1 MGMLVLDGINVL
13 RKKINRVDIWSGSL
27 TAFSLNIHARWK
39 IKVVCLLKQHR
50 IYTKRD
56 SLLARH
62 SHWFLELHSKPTRL
76 LLHYRSSFS
85 LSLSLKSP
93 NTLAPTSLWVRFQ
106 ISLSLTL
113 SDYCVSKFV
122 FFLAFIPT
130 CIFRNNLLQI
140 FVFLWA
146 LIWIILTF
154 IWIYQYTLR
163 IFISRF
169 LFFYLSFRG
178 DLMRKSNFYFY
189 FFLWNC
195 C

>member
-39 IKVVCLLKQHR
+39 IKVVRLLKQHR

-76 LLHYRSSFS
+76 LLHYRSS
-85 LSLSLKSP
+85 LSLSLCLCLSLKNP
-93 NTLAPTSLWVRFQ
+93 NTNLSAHFTMGTFPNL
-106 ISLSLTL
+106 SLSLTL

-154 IWIYQYTLR
+154 IWIYQ
-163 IFISRF
+163 
-169 LFFYLSFRG
+169 
-178 DLMRKSNFYFY
+178 
-189 FFLWNC
+189 
-195 C
+195 